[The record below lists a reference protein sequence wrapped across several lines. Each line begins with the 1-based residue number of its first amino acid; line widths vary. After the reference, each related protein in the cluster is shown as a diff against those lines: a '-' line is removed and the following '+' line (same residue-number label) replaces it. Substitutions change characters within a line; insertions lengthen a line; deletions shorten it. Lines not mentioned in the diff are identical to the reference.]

1 MVWAF
6 IFWKRARVAFPCWIL
21 IVRAET
27 WRKQRRALVR
37 KKAEASHVWTIEAA
51 FATVP
56 PAQSHHDLI
65 FFFRSGEQK
74 IVNGGA
80 PRGRVRAT
88 VTMSGT
94 SKQAL
99 HTGKRSLKLG
109 QTLS

>member
-1 MVWAF
+1 M
-6 IFWKRARVAFPCWIL
+6 L
-21 IVRAET
+21 DSDSSG
-27 WRKQRRALVR
+27 QRLGGNSAGLSFGTRPNR
-37 KKAEASHVWTIEAA
+37 PHVWTIEAA

-56 PAQSHHDLI
+56 PAQSHHDVI

-88 VTMSGT
+88 VTISGT